1 MKKRLVFIYNPNA
14 GKAKIKSKLSD
25 IVVEFS
31 KFGYEVIVLPT
42 GKRGDASEFARAY
55 AASGEA
61 ARIVCSGGDGTLSEV
76 VKGVLSSGCRV
87 PIGFIPA
94 GTTND
99 FSYSLKIPKQPL
111 KAAALAACGEPMPSD
126 VGEIDGK
133 SFIYT
138 AAFGLFSDVSYDTP
152 QNMKNLLGR
161 AAYLLRGVG
170 SLHNVKSYRMRVEF
184 CESNPGN
191 GLDEEKCAAGRIA
204 EGRAAVSAAFAG
216 EESAEKRAAIFKE
229 ESVLTDGAE
238 NGAEQ
243 EIAKHVPADGKSES
257 AEPPAGTVPGFGG
270 KPAERTSVFGE
281 PAGAEQQPAETEP
294 EAEGEQAGQASA
306 IGNET
311 GTAEQRSAGEE
322 PGAEGIPAGKASAI
336 GNETGTAE
344 QRSAGEEPGAEGI
357 PAGQVSAISNQTST
371 AEQRSAGEEPEAEG
385 IPAGREPAEA
395 EQAKDRIAPGQ
406 APVGSQAGA
415 EQAPAGKNRAE
426 TADHANLPKE
436 QDMAASGCR
445 YRTEE
450 GEFICG
456 MISNS
461 DSVGGFKGIMGKGVQ
476 FDDGIFEMVLIR
488 RPRSFI
494 DLTNIVNEL
503 LSKKLRSDNIIYA
516 HVSEVRLSCE
526 GELPWSLD
534 GEYGGDMPQAQI
546 HIRKQAA
553 DYVRHV
559 PGSAASSGKEEA

>member
-61 ARIVCSGGDGTLSEV
+61 DRIVCSGGDGTLSEV

-111 KAAALAACGEPMPSD
+111 KAAALAACGEPVPSD

-170 SLHNVKSYRMRVEF
+170 SLHNVKSYWLRVEF
-184 CESNPGN
+184 CESNTENCP
-191 GLDEEKCAAGRIA
+191 DEEKCAAGRMA
-204 EGRAAVSAAFAG
+204 EHRAAVSAALAG

-229 ESVLTDGAE
+229 KPVLADGAE
-238 NGAEQ
+238 SGTEQ
-243 EIAKHVPADGKSES
+243 ETAKHAPADGKSES
-257 AEPPAGTVPGFGG
+257 AKPAAGTVPGDEGT
-270 KPAERTSVFGE
+270 PAERASAFEKT
-281 PAGAEQQPAETEP
+281 AGAEQPPAETEP
-294 EAEGEQAGQASA
+294 ESEGEPAGQASA
-306 IGNET
+306 IRNRT
-311 GTAEQRSAGEE
+311 GAAEQLSAGEE
-322 PGAEGIPAGKASAI
+322 PGAEGVPAD
-336 GNETGTAE
+336 
-344 QRSAGEEPGAEGI
+344 R
-357 PAGQVSAISNQTST
+357 V
-371 AEQRSAGEEPEAEG
+371 PE
-385 IPAGREPAEA
+385 EA
-395 EQAKDRIAPGQ
+395 EQAGDRIAPGQ
-406 APVGSQAGA
+406 ASAGSQVDA
-415 EQAPAGKNRAE
+415 EQAPAGKNPADTAE
-426 TADHANLPKE
+426 HANVPKK
-436 QDMAASGCR
+436 QDRTASGSR

-503 LSKKLRSDNIIYA
+503 LSKKLRSDNIVYA

-553 DYVRHV
+553 DYVRRV
-559 PGSAASSGKEEA
+559 PDSAVSSGKEEA